1 MAVSPKIIKRRIRS
15 VSNTKK
21 ITKAMEL
28 VSAAKMRK
36 AVARTLASRAY
47 AGTAWELVQRLTMRV
62 DYQHP
67 LLGNKQDESTYSSSD
82 SDDASEESRSS
93 RQARTVNKTAV
104 IVISSNRGLCGSFN
118 ARIAGEALKMKD
130 VEYITMGR
138 KSRDIIRRNGA
149 TIAADFEKKD
159 ITTSIADLSPLT
171 RLVMDGFLDGTYS
184 RVSVVYMDFISSL
197 VQQSRVKQ
205 LLPFIAEEDENL
217 GVIGTS
223 PRNLTPTLSSEERE
237 KLTKRGEYEYLIEPA
252 PDVVLNDLLPRLVEL
267 QLYQSVL
274 ESEASEHSARM
285 LAMRNATDAAGD
297 MMQELTLMYNQAR
310 QAGITRE
317 IAEIAGGKAA
327 LEN

>member
-15 VSNTKK
+15 VGNTKK

-67 LLGNKQDESTYSSSD
+67 LLGNKLGV
-82 SDDASEESRSS
+82 DDSEEL
-93 RQARTVNKTAV
+93 QQKQGKITV

-118 ARIAGEALKMKD
+118 ARIATEALKMKD

-138 KSRDIIRRNGA
+138 KSRDIIRRTGA
-149 TIAADFEKKD
+149 AIVADFEKKD
-159 ITTSIADLSPLT
+159 VTTSITDISPLT

-184 RVSVVYMDFISSL
+184 RVYVVYTDFVSSL
-197 VQQSRVKQ
+197 VQKSRVKQ
-205 LLPFIAEEDENL
+205 LLPFIAEEDKNL
-217 GVIGTS
+217 GQIRYGEVELPKGSSTS
-223 PRNLTPTLSSEERE
+223 NTSF
-237 KLTKRGEYEYLIEPA
+237 EYLIEPA